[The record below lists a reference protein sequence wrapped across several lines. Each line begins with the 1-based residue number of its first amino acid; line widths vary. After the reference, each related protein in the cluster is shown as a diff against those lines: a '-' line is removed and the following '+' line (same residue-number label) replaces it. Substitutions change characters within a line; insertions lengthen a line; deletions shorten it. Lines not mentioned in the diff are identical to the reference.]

1 MTDHHSGKST
11 STGASALR
19 LERFAF
25 TFDVNTGTVVTFES
39 VDPAGRRHKL
49 SKSEKI
55 DLAKENHVPT
65 LEVLLENAFEAGIA
79 CVLGEGSQAGVT
91 ERETPDDKDLR
102 RLLLKPLI
110 ERIAAARLMKREVLR
125 QAIVQTLLEDVTKSA
140 DSESESPAEQK
151 STEHKPNRTAS

>member
-19 LERFAF
+19 PERLAL

-65 LEVLLENAFEAGIA
+65 LEVLIENAFEAGIA
-79 CVLGEGSQAGVT
+79 CVLGDGRQAGAT
-91 ERETPDDKDLR
+91 EPETQDDEDLR
-102 RLLLKPLI
+102 RLLLRPLI
-110 ERIAAARLMKREVLR
+110 ERSTAARLMKREMLR
-125 QAIVQTLLEDVTKSA
+125 QAIVQTLLEDVAKSA
-140 DSESESPAEQK
+140 DSPTEGKSTEQK
-151 STEHKPNRTAS
+151 SNRTAS